1 MKNLIFVFA
10 FLISVSVFGQSS
22 NIEFRILNTSG
33 EYEDIQI
40 DSKTILSVWEDD
52 YREYKTYISREK
64 ILYYENK
71 VCSDNDFFLKHDRLS
86 AAMRF
91 RVVTAIEVI
100 NGTSN
105 EFSEESARET
115 LEYWISDGV
124 YIRAAL
130 MKDHNWINILGAEI
144 KNTVTFWFNFNT
156 WTLASNDP
164 TLASKNPLGLA
175 IGYKT
180 KLNFQEANEYGG
192 VTLYIL
198 RRVFSFLPYAIIL
211 ITILFTLFSIRNN
224 QIIRKK
230 KNNNL

>member
-1 MKNLIFVFA
+1 MKKLIFVLACLFS
-10 FLISVSVFGQSS
+10 FGLYGQSS
-22 NIEFRILNTSG
+22 NIEFRMLAASG
-33 EYEDIQI
+33 KYEDIQI
-40 DSKTILSVWEDD
+40 DSKTIMSVWQKTG
-52 YREYKTYISREK
+52 REYKNYISREK

-71 VCSDNDFFLKHDRLS
+71 VCSDNDFFLKHDRLKEH
-86 AAMRF
+86 MKY
-91 RVVTAIEVI
+91 RVFTATEVI

-105 EFSEESARET
+105 EFSEEWARET

-130 MKDHNWINILGAEI
+130 KNDYNWINILGAEI
-144 KNTVTFWFNFNT
+144 KNTVTLWFNFNK
-156 WTLASNDP
+156 WTLASNYPVD
-164 TLASKNPLGLA
+164 LD

-180 KLNFQEANEYGG
+180 KLNFQEANEYGC

-211 ITILFTLFSIRNN
+211 ITILFTLFSIRKN

-230 KNNNL
+230 NNNL